1 MRLIDADE
9 LLSKFLR
16 YYTEKEKDGEFVFV
30 ASEIKQSFA
39 DMIVDEPTIDAVPV
53 VRCDKCI
60 MHNNCFTEDA
70 FNLCGIENPFC
81 CYGKRM
87 EPQKPPEAVEEDDF
101 FMKRFMRM
109 E

>member
-9 LLSKFLR
+9 LVKKWEEMLPIMVPDEDGKHPVSL
-16 YYTEKEKDGEFVFV
+16 EKAIEKLKD
-30 ASEIKQSFA
+30 A
-39 DMIVDEPTIDAVPV
+39 PTIDAVPV

>member
-39 DMIVDEPTIDAVPV
+39 DMIVDEPTIDAVEV
-53 VRCDKCI
+53 VRCK
-60 MHNNCFTEDA
+60 NCK
-70 FNLCGIENPFC
+70 NYYC
-81 CYGKRM
+81 
-87 EPQKPPEAVEEDDF
+87 EDDS
-101 FMKRFMRM
+101 MPYCTRDTIYRDENDYCSIPCRKDD

>member
-1 MRLIDADE
+1 MRLVDADE
-9 LLSKFLR
+9 LVKKWEEMLPIMVPDEDGKHPVSL
-16 YYTEKEKDGEFVFV
+16 EKAIEKLKD
-30 ASEIKQSFA
+30 A
-39 DMIVDEPTIDAVPV
+39 PTIDAVPV

-70 FNLCGIENPFC
+70 FNLCCIENPFC
-81 CYGKRM
+81 CAGKRM